1 MSNDEMITQP
11 TIDTLLSR
19 LDEWGARF
27 TKEILEISAGL
38 QELRK
43 GQNELRVGQT
53 ELRQSVEE
61 LRGGQGELRQSVE
74 ELRGGQAELRQ
85 SVEELRGG
93 QTELRQ
99 SVEELRKGQD
109 ELRKGQLELRAD
121 LNAGLRRV
129 ERKIEILNDNLLTI
143 RANARDCEE
152 RLEKLES
159 GSLARS

>member
-38 QELRK
+38 Q
-43 GQNELRVGQT
+43 
-53 ELRQSVEE
+53 
-61 LRGGQGELRQSVE
+61 
-74 ELRGGQAELRQ
+74 
-85 SVEELRGG
+85 ELRGG